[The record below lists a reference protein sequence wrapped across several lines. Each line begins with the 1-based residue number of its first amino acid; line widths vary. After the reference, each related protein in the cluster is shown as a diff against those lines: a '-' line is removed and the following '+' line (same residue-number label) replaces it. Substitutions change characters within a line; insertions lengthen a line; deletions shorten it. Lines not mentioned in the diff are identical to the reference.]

1 MKYSLAQAALELLNE
16 APPIV
21 DDEGRVLKT
30 QINPRF
36 RNVLYHGDHNQK
48 LVKKSLG
55 AADAKRAKLEK
66 GDAPVHISSANK
78 KVRRAF
84 SKKFFPRGGGTA
96 NILPG
101 MQSNRPAAKGEKRE
115 PSTILTLKNE
125 GFMDWLKRKKKP
137 SEPIKLP
144 KRSSAADRGQGRK
157 EDPHTGKSTTGESGL
172 ADQATEIDNTKA
184 NKKAIDDVFGESKE
198 SLDASLP
205 DFKKFLRDL
214 GDRRRQRNVTR
225 KKIPQNLKGKA
236 LADALRQKDI
246 EGLGFKG
253 PMGRG

>member
-1 MKYSLAQAALELLNE
+1 MYYLTKEGVNFLNE
-16 APPIV
+16 APIY
-21 DDEGRVLKT
+21 DDEGNVVQT

-36 RNVLYHGDHNQK
+36 RNVLQHGEHSRK
-48 LVKKSLG
+48 LVNKSL
-55 AADAKRAKLEK
+55 ASADAKRAKLEK
-66 GDAPVHISSANK
+66 GAKKVHISKANK
-78 KVRRAF
+78 QVRRAF
-84 SKKFFPRGGGTA
+84 AKKFFPHGGKSPDV
-96 NILPG
+96 LPG
-101 MQSNRPAAKGEKRE
+101 MMSNRPAAEGEKRD
-115 PSTILTLKNE
+115 PGTILTLKNE

-144 KRSSAADRGQGRK
+144 KRSSAADRGQGK
-157 EDPHTGKSTTGESGL
+157 KTGKGESSLG
-172 ADQATEIDNTKA
+172 DQATEIDNTKA

-198 SLDASLP
+198 SLDASRP

-246 EGLGFKG
+246 EGLGFRG
-253 PMGRG
+253 PEGRG